1 MNLAKPIKYCT
12 PEEFEILEKEAGF
25 NYELIDGLVLMSPSP
40 SRVHQEISG
49 NLYFALRSQLIN
61 SKCSPIYEMDIKFKE
76 NIFRP
81 DMMVFCD
88 SMAEIPEIICEILS
102 PSSRQ
107 TDLRVKLVKYEEMGI
122 KEYWIIDPKTKTVTV
137 HDFVNNTAEIY
148 DINDTVSSAIISQI
162 NIPVKIIFE
171 N

>member
-12 PEEFEILEKEAGF
+12 PEEFELLEKEAGF
-25 NYELIDGLVLMSPSP
+25 NYELIDGIVLMSPSP
-40 SRVHQEISG
+40 SRLHQEISG
-49 NLYFALRSQLIN
+49 NLHFALRNQLIAIK
-61 SKCSPIYEMDIKFKE
+61 SLPLYGMDIKSKE
-76 NIFRP
+76 NVFRP

-88 SMAEIPEIICEILS
+88 ATAEIPEIVFEILS

-107 TDLRVKLVKYEEMGI
+107 TDLRVKVVKYEEIGI

>member
-25 NYELIDGLVLMSPSP
+25 NYELIGGIVLMSPSP
-40 SRVHQEISG
+40 SRLHQEISG
-49 NLYFALRSQLIN
+49 NLHFALRNQLIA
-61 SKCSPIYEMDIKFKE
+61 IKYLPLYGMAIKSKE
-76 NIFRP
+76 NVFRP

-88 SMAEIPEIICEILS
+88 SVAEIPEIIFEILS

-122 KEYWIIDPKTKTVTV
+122 KEYWIIDPKTKSVIV
-137 HDFVNNTAEIY
+137 HDFLNNTAEIY